1 MDKTNIESLISIF
14 KELTTEL
21 PQEMIYRVSGDCIEL
36 KSMDSFRETPGLDP
50 ADKSW
55 RIISSQMYGAA

>member
-1 MDKTNIESLISIF
+1 MDKTNIESLINIF

-36 KSMDSFRETPGLDP
+36 KSMDSFRETPGLDR
-50 ADKSW
+50 
-55 RIISSQMYGAA
+55 RIRAGGS

>member
-21 PQEMIYRVSGDCIEL
+21 PQEMIYRVTGDSIEL
-36 KSMDSFRETPGLDP
+36 KTLESVGGAMVADSQLRDWNLV
-50 ADKSW
+50 
-55 RIISSQMYGAA
+55 SSQMYGAA

>member
-1 MDKTNIESLISIF
+1 MDKTNIESLINIF

-36 KSMDSFRETPGLDP
+36 KSMDSFRETPDP